1 VVYVFKEERSM
12 VGRQNPQMDLAD
24 AVLWTGKVSPKPL
37 IEAGSFHDRFA
48 KLRPTILRDE
58 DFGHWFHPEA
68 GRRSVP
74 PSVVAGAFLLA
85 LREGCSDREA
95 EQRMRYDL
103 RWKWGLGLSLN
114 DHGCD
119 HSSLCVFRAR
129 LLAHEEEGKLFQ
141 DIVRKAVEAG
151 LLPKRAVQVMDSS
164 PMLGAAA
171 VQDTYKLLRTA
182 LHKLVKGHKQELPA
196 ELMPRLKRYLQTGKP
211 DIDWE
216 DREARRREL
225 QQLVEDAELALSELP
240 AQTDKP
246 AASAARAL
254 LEQVAHQDVEPDGKG
269 GVKIREGVAKDR
281 VISTVDPEMR
291 HGHKSSAGRWDGW
304 KKHVSVEPQSELIT
318 AVEVSAANVNDGAMA
333 MKLLEQQTKVGLA
346 PAEVVADHQYAAGE
360 LREQAQARGEGTTI
374 VTKAAALPDT
384 GYFHKSEFEIDLE
397 AGTVICPGEQVARFH
412 YRVGH
417 STDAVFDA
425 ATCAACPLAEVCV
438 QTPGQGRTISIHPY
452 EHQLQ
457 AAAERRRQPDFPAL
471 MAQRPG
477 VERKQAHWNHKGGRQ
492 SRYHGLRKTRLQ
504 ALWSAAVVNIERLMV
519 LGQALD
525 GLRPVMAAASIG

>member
-1 VVYVFKEERSM
+1 VVYVFKEERGM
-12 VGRQNPQMDLAD
+12 VGHQSPQMDLAD
-24 AVLWTGKVSPKPL
+24 AVLWTGKAKPKPL
-37 IEAGSFHDRFA
+37 VEEGSFHDRFA
-48 KLRPTILRDE
+48 KLRSTILRDE
-58 DFGHWFHPEA
+58 DFEHWFHPEA

-129 LLAHEEEGKLFQ
+129 LLAHQEEGKLFQ
-141 DIVRKAVEAG
+141 SIVSKAVEAG

-182 LHKLVKGHKQELPA
+182 LHKLVKGHKRELPA

-211 DIDWE
+211 AIDWE
-216 DREARRREL
+216 DREARQREL
-225 QQLVEDAELALSELP
+225 QQLVEDAELALQELP
-240 AQTDKP
+240 VETEKP
-246 AASAARAL
+246 AASTARAL
-254 LEQVAHQDVEPDGKG
+254 LEQVAHQDVERDGEG
-269 GVKIREGVAKDR
+269 RVQIRKGVAKDR
-281 VISTVDPEMR
+281 VVSTVDPEMR
-291 HGHKSSAGRWDGW
+291 HGHKSSAGRWDGY
-304 KKHVSVEPQSELIT
+304 KKHVSVEPQTELIT
-318 AVEVSAANVNDGAMA
+318 AVEVSAANVNDGTVAMT
-333 MKLLEQQTKVGLA
+333 LLEQQAEVGLA

-360 LREQAQARGEGTTI
+360 LRERAQKHGEGTAI

-384 GYFHKSEFEIDLE
+384 GYLHKSEFEIDLE
-397 AGTVICPGEQVARFH
+397 AGTVTCPGEQVARF
-412 YRVGH
+412 RFRPGH
-417 STDAVFDA
+417 STEAVFAA

-457 AAAERRRQPDFPAL
+457 AATERRRQPDFPAL

-477 VERKQAHWNHKGGRQ
+477 VERKQAHWNQKGGRR
-492 SRYHGLRKTRLQ
+492 SRYYGLQKTRLQ
-504 ALWSAAVVNIERLMV
+504 ALWSAALVNVERLMV
-519 LGQALD
+519 IGQALD
-525 GLRPVMAAASIG
+525 GLLPAAIAPTC

>member
-1 VVYVFKEERSM
+1 VVYVFEEERRM
-12 VGRQNPQMDLAD
+12 VGHQSPQMDLAD
-24 AVLWTGKVSPKPL
+24 AVLWTGKVNPKPL
-37 IEAGSFHDRFA
+37 VEEGSFHDRFA
-48 KLRPTILRDE
+48 KVRTTILRDE
-58 DFGHWFHPEA
+58 DFEHWFHPEA

-103 RWKWGLGLSLN
+103 RWKWGLGLGLN

-129 LLAHEEEGKLFQ
+129 LLAHREEGRFFQ
-141 DIVRKAVEAG
+141 SIVTKAVEAG

-182 LHKLVKGHKQELPA
+182 LHKLVKGHKRELPA

-216 DREARRREL
+216 DREARQREL
-225 QQLVEDAELALSELP
+225 QQLVSDAELALKELP
-240 AQTDKP
+240 VETDKP
-246 AASAARAL
+246 AASTARTL

-304 KKHVSVEPQSELIT
+304 KKHVSVEPQTELIT
-318 AVEVSAANVNDGAMA
+318 AVEVSAANVNDGAVA
-333 MKLLEQQTKVGLA
+333 MSLLEQQAAVGLA
-346 PAEVVADHQYAAGE
+346 PAEVVADHQYAGGE
-360 LREQAQARGEGTTI
+360 LREQAQVHGEGTTI
-374 VTKAAALPDT
+374 LTKAAALPND

-397 AGTVICPGEQVARFH
+397 AGTVICPAEQVARF
-412 YRVGH
+412 RFRPGH
-417 STDAVFDA
+417 STEAVFAA

-438 QTPGQGRTISIHPY
+438 RTPGQGRTISIHPY

-457 AAAERRRQPDFPAL
+457 AAAERRQQPDFPAL

-477 VERKQAHWNHKGGRQ
+477 VERKQAHWNHKGARR
-492 SRYHGLRKTRLQ
+492 SRYYGLRKTRLQ

-519 LGQALD
+519 IGQALD
-525 GLRPVMAAASIG
+525 GLRPAAIAPAG

>member
-1 VVYVFKEERSM
+1 M
-12 VGRQNPQMDLAD
+12 VGRQDPQMELAD
-24 AVLWTGKVSPKPL
+24 AVLWTGKVKPRPL
-37 IEAGSFHDRFA
+37 VEAGSFHDRFA

-58 DFGHWFHPEA
+58 DFEHWFQPEA
-68 GRRSVP
+68 GRRSIP

-103 RWKWGLGLSLN
+103 RWKWGLGLGLN

-129 LLAHEEEGKLFQ
+129 LLGHQEEGKLFQ
-141 DIVRKAVEAG
+141 CIVAKAVEAG
-151 LLPKRAVQVMDSS
+151 LLPKRAAQTMDSS

-182 LHKLVKGHKQELPA
+182 LHKLVEGHKRELPG
-196 ELMPRLKRYLQTGKP
+196 ELMPRLKRYLRTGKP
-211 DIDWE
+211 EINWE

-225 QQLVEDAELALSELP
+225 QQLVADAELALRELP
-240 AQTDKP
+240 VETDKP
-246 AASAARAL
+246 AASTARAL
-254 LEQVAHQDVEPDGKG
+254 LEQVARQDVEPDGKG

-291 HGHKSSAGRWDGW
+291 HGHKSSAGRWDGY
-304 KKHVSVEPQSELIT
+304 KKHVSVEPESELIT
-318 AVEVSAANVNDGAMA
+318 AVEVSAANVGDGAVA
-333 MKLLEQQTKVGLA
+333 LKLLEQQAEVGLA
-346 PAEVVADHQYAAGE
+346 PAEVVADQQYAAGE
-360 LREQAQARGEGTTI
+360 LREQAQGEGTTI
-374 VTKAAALPDT
+374 VTKAAALPDD
-384 GYFHKSEFEIDLE
+384 GYFHKSEFEIDLK
-397 AGTVICPGEQVARFH
+397 AGTVICPGGQLARF
-412 YRVGH
+412 RFRPGH

-425 ATCAACPLAEVCV
+425 ATCAACPLAEICV
-438 QTPGQGRTISIHPY
+438 RTPGQGRTISIHPY

-477 VERKQAHWNHKGGRQ
+477 VERKQAHWNHKGGRR
-492 SRYHGLRKTRLQ
+492 SRYYGLRKTRLQ
-504 ALWSAAVVNIERLMV
+504 ALWSATVVNIERLLV
-519 LGQALD
+519 IGQALD
-525 GLRPVMAAASIG
+525 GLRPAMASAAVG